1 MTIRLAQLVA
11 QCKASLTRA
20 GISDAAFDAR
30 YLVLSLL
37 GLETKDLLIK
47 GDQEI
52 AAVDVE
58 RVESAIQRR
67 MAHEPVHR
75 ILGWRDFHGL
85 TLRLS
90 AETLEPRPDTEVL
103 VEALLPYGHEIEK
116 REPSPRLID
125 LGTGTG
131 AIALSLLRE
140 LPAFT
145 GIGVDIS
152 SGALETALG
161 NADLNDLS
169 ARFSTVESNWFE
181 RVTGRFDIIV
191 SNPPYIRTKVISE
204 LEPEVRI
211 FDPAAALDGGE
222 DGLDAYRTIARTAGR
237 HLMPQGVIAL
247 EIGFDQ
253 KQSVTDIF
261 ASCGYTLKNAV
272 RDYGGN
278 DRALVFTPESDD
290 SATV

>member
-1 MTIRLAQLVA
+1 MIRLAQLVA
-11 QCKASLTRA
+11 QCKASLAEA
-20 GISDAAFDAR
+20 GVPDAAFDAR

-52 AAVDVE
+52 TAEDVE
-58 RVESAIQRR
+58 RVESAIRR
-67 MAHEPVHR
+67 RIKREPVHR

-85 TLRLS
+85 TLQLS
-90 AETLEPRPDTEVL
+90 AGTLEPRPDTEVL
-103 VEALLPYGHEIEK
+103 VEALLPYGHEIAK
-116 REPSPRLID
+116 REASPRLID

-140 LPAFT
+140 LPAFS

-152 SGALETALG
+152 SDALETALA
-161 NADLNDLS
+161 NANLNGLS
-169 ARFSTVESNWFE
+169 GRFSTVESHWFE

-191 SNPPYIRTKVISE
+191 SNPPYIRTQVISE
-204 LEPEVRI
+204 LRPEVRN

-222 DGLDAYRTIARTAGR
+222 DGLDAYRTIAKTAGH
-237 HLMPQGVIAL
+237 HLMPHGVIAL

-278 DRALVFTPESDD
+278 DRALIFAPESDD
-290 SATV
+290 FATV